1 MKHRQL
7 PEWQHNLHVLWLNNF
22 IIGMGFQLIMPFMA
36 LYIRQLGN
44 FTRFQL
50 NMWSGLVFAATF
62 LVSSWMAPIWGKIAD
77 QRGRKLVML
86 ISAAGM
92 GTTMALMGTVG
103 NVEELVLLRLL
114 QGFFAGYV
122 SNTSALLASMVPR
135 EQSGKTMSTLATGTT
150 AGMLVGP
157 LFGGVLADLFGYRAT
172 FFITGMAYALVFIRT
187 VFSVHESNFQPV
199 SREKMVGTRQL
210 FGQLKYPHLI
220 IGMFVT
226 TLIIQAGNNSISP
239 VISLYVQQLL
249 HGHGNVNLVSGIVA
263 ALPGIATI
271 FAAPVLGETG
281 DRIGTHKILF
291 GGLIFAFC
299 VFLPQAFVHNV
310 WEFGILRFLVG
321 ISDAALLPQ
330 VQTLLTKYSPAQF
343 SGRIFS
349 FNQAAQFM
357 GNIFG
362 PMIGSTISGTFGYA
376 GVFVSTALLILV
388 NLGWVRRSTRPLWH
402 RETPAV
408 K

>member
-50 NMWSGLVFAATF
+50 NMWSGLVFAAT
-62 LVSSWMAPIWGKIAD
+62 
-77 QRGRKLVML
+77 
-86 ISAAGM
+86 
-92 GTTMALMGTVG
+92 
-103 NVEELVLLRLL
+103 
-114 QGFFAGYV
+114 
-122 SNTSALLASMVPR
+122 
-135 EQSGKTMSTLATGTT
+135 
-150 AGMLVGP
+150 
-157 LFGGVLADLFGYRAT
+157 
-172 FFITGMAYALVFIRT
+172 
-187 VFSVHESNFQPV
+187 
-199 SREKMVGTRQL
+199 
-210 FGQLKYPHLI
+210 
-220 IGMFVT
+220 
-226 TLIIQAGNNSISP
+226 
-239 VISLYVQQLL
+239 
-249 HGHGNVNLVSGIVA
+249 
-263 ALPGIATI
+263 
-271 FAAPVLGETG
+271 
-281 DRIGTHKILF
+281 
-291 GGLIFAFC
+291 
-299 VFLPQAFVHNV
+299 
-310 WEFGILRFLVG
+310 FLVG